1 MYTFWL
7 LFFII
12 SGCLL
17 LALLVDDYLSYKKEK
32 DDDWYL

>member
-17 LALLVDDYLSYKKEK
+17 LTLLVDDYLSYKEEE
-32 DDDWYL
+32 DEN